1 MRRLIWASGTRSLIA
16 DYRYQDQL
24 NTKRAL
30 IAKVESAPR
39 TPTRTPNGLKVIALR
54 GVAGSLRFESAL

>member
-39 TPTRTPNGLKVIALR
+39 TPNGLKVIALR